1 MNPFS
6 FIERASAA
14 MTQHP
19 TLALLTAL
27 VGGVLS
33 TST

>member
-6 FIERASAA
+6 FIERAADSMA
-14 MTQHP
+14 QYP
-19 TLALLTAL
+19 TLAFGIAL
-27 VGGVLS
+27 VGGILS